1 MARIKLTI
9 PEKRIFSASIPVRI
23 TDINYGN
30 HLGNDA
36 IISIIHEARMQ
47 WLASGNYTELAI
59 EGTSL
64 IQGDLAVEYKNES
77 YYGDVLEVSLSID
90 EIQKVNFEIYYE
102 ITTKR
107 EGKKLLIV
115 NAKTGMVCFN
125 YELKKVVS
133 IPEKLKAFLER

>member
-1 MARIKLTI
+1 MARIKLSV
-9 PEKRIFSASIPVRI
+9 PEKKAFTAAIPVRI

-36 IISIIHEARMQ
+36 IVSIIHEARMQ
-47 WLASGNYTELAI
+47 WLASANYTELAV
-59 EGTSL
+59 EGTAL

-77 YYGDVLEVSLSID
+77 FYGDVLDVSIAID

-102 ITTKR
+102 ISTER
-107 EGKKLLIV
+107 QGKKLLIA

-125 YELKKVVS
+125 YESKKVAS
-133 IPEKLKAFLER
+133 IPEKFKAFLEK

>member
-9 PEKRIFSASIPVRI
+9 PGRRIFSASIPVRI

-36 IISIIHEARMQ
+36 IISIMHEARMQ
-47 WLASGNYTELAI
+47 WLASGNYTELTIDGAA
-59 EGTSL
+59 L

-77 YYGDVLEVSLSID
+77 YYGDVLEVSLATD
-90 EIQKVNFEIYYE
+90 EIQKVSFEIFYE
-102 ITTKR
+102 ITTER
-107 EGKKLLIV
+107 EGKKLLIA

-133 IPEKLKAFLER
+133 IPEKFKAFLER

>member
-9 PEKRIFSASIPVRI
+9 PERRIFSASIPVRI

-36 IISIIHEARMQ
+36 IISIMHEARMQ
-47 WLASGNYTELAI
+47 WLSSGNYTELTIDGAA
-59 EGTSL
+59 L

-77 YYGDVLEVSLSID
+77 YYGDVLEVSLATD
-90 EIQKVNFEIYYE
+90 EIQKVSFEIFYE
-102 ITTKR
+102 ITTER
-107 EGKKLLIV
+107 EGKKLLIA

-125 YELKKVVS
+125 YELKKVIS
-133 IPEKLKAFLER
+133 IPEKFKSFLER

>member
-9 PEKRIFSASIPVRI
+9 PERRIFSASIPVRI

-36 IISIIHEARMQ
+36 IISIMHEARMQ
-47 WLASGNYTELAI
+47 WLSSGNYTELTIDGAA
-59 EGTSL
+59 L

-77 YYGDVLEVSLSID
+77 YYGDVLEVSLATD
-90 EIQKVNFEIYYE
+90 EIQKVSFEIFYE
-102 ITTKR
+102 ITTER
-107 EGKKLLIV
+107 EGKKLLIA

-133 IPEKLKAFLER
+133 IPEKFKAFLER